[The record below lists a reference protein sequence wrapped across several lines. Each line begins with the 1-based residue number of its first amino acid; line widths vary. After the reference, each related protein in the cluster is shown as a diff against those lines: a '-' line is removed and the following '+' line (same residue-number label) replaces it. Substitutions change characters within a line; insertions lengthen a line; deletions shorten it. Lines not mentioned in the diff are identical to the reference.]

1 MIRELRKIIMENT
14 PVIKLFNK
22 LGGIDYS
29 IYNKN
34 DIIIGSKFIDYFV
47 TIDGAKY
54 KNNNY
59 SSFMVKS
66 TRSEYDWSDI
76 RSDDIILDIGAHI
89 GGFAIGAALKA
100 KHVYAIEPIFYKE
113 LEENVKLNNLSNVT
127 VLPFAIG
134 DGSTIDLDFNK
145 IERKNVRTYTL
156 INLINMI
163 LLQSSGQHKI
173 SFMKC
178 DCEGGE
184 WYIKLSDL
192 DGMRRIEMEIHPK
205 MYPTESYNPKL
216 VSYIKQNWITNITKE
231 DRETYM
237 LHARK
242 EIIND

>member
-184 WYIKLSDL
+184 WYIKPSEL
-192 DGMRRIEMEIHPK
+192 DEMRRIEMEIHPK
-205 MYPTESYNPKL
+205 NFPTESYNCEL
-216 VSYIKQNWITNITKE
+216 VPYIKQNWNTNFTEE

-237 LHARK
+237 LHAYK
-242 EIIND
+242 